1 MVTTMKTLWKRFS
14 TNLDAPLTYQ
24 ALIVFAVWLFAV
36 NSAAASGAPAQ
47 ATFATPAEAG
57 QALQGATR
65 ADNEDE
71 LRRILGPDS
80 QNVVSS
86 GDAAADKAAMQS
98 FATKYNQMNRWVAM
112 TDGSEVLY
120 IGADNYPFPV
130 PLAKNSDSRWYF
142 DMAAGKQEILA
153 RRVGRNDLL
162 AIDGCFAL
170 AKAEKQ
176 YFRAPR
182 NGNSV
187 REYARRVISN
197 DGRQDGLYWPPASA
211 KQSPSPLAILAE
223 LPNSSVDL
231 LAPGQPLVLDG
242 YILRILTAQGD
253 AAPGG
258 AKSYI
263 VNGKMTGGFAI
274 LATPL
279 KYGKTGIMTFM
290 SGSDGAIYEQ
300 DLGLDTFKI
309 AASTQE
315 FNPTSDWSPVE

>member
-1 MVTTMKTLWKRFS
+1 MKSLWKKFS
-14 TNLDAPLTYQ
+14 TNLDAPLIYP
-24 ALIVFAVWLFAV
+24 ALIVFAVWFLAM
-36 NSAAASGAPAQ
+36 NSAAAASDAPAQ

-57 QALQGATR
+57 QALQAATR

-86 GDAAADKAAMQS
+86 GDAAADKAAWQS

-112 TDGSEVLY
+112 TDGTKVLY
-120 IGADNYPFPV
+120 VGPDNYPFPI

-142 DMAAGKQEILA
+142 DMAAGKQELLA
-153 RRVGRNDLL
+153 RRIGRNELL
-162 AIDGCFAL
+162 AIDACSAI
-170 AKAEKQ
+170 ANAEKQ
-176 YFRAPR
+176 YFRSPR

-187 REYARRVISN
+187 KQYTRRVVSN
-197 DGRQDGLYWPPASA
+197 DDRQDGLYWPASA
-211 KQSPSPLAILAE
+211 KQSPSPLAVLAE

-242 YILRILTAQGD
+242 YILRILIAQGD

-263 VNGKMTGGFAI
+263 VNGKMVGGFAI

-300 DLGLDTFKI
+300 DLGPDTFKI
-309 AASTQE
+309 AASMQE

>member
-1 MVTTMKTLWKRFS
+1 MKSLWKKFS
-14 TNLDAPLTYQ
+14 TNLDAPLIYP
-24 ALIVFAVWLFAV
+24 ALIVFAVWFLAM
-36 NSAAASGAPAQ
+36 NSAAAASDAPAQ

-57 QALQGATR
+57 QALQAATR
-65 ADNEDE
+65 ANNEDE

-86 GDAAADKAAMQS
+86 GDAAPDKAAWQS

-112 TDGSEVLY
+112 TDGTKVLY
-120 IGADNYPFPV
+120 VGPDNYPFPI

-142 DMAAGKQEILA
+142 DMAAGKQELLA
-153 RRVGRNDLL
+153 RRIGRNELL
-162 AIDGCFAL
+162 AIDACSAI
-170 AKAEKQ
+170 ANAEKQ
-176 YFRAPR
+176 YFRSPR

-187 REYARRVISN
+187 KQYTRRVVSN
-197 DGRQDGLYWPPASA
+197 DDRQDGLYWPASA
-211 KQSPSPLAILAE
+211 KQSPSPLAVLAE

-242 YILRILTAQGD
+242 YILRILIAQGD

-263 VNGKMTGGFAI
+263 VNGKMVGGFAI

-300 DLGLDTFKI
+300 DLGPDTFKI
-309 AASTQE
+309 AASMQE

>member
-1 MVTTMKTLWKRFS
+1 MKTLWKKFS
-14 TNLDAPLTYQ
+14 TNLDAPLIYP
-24 ALIVFAVWLFAV
+24 ALIVFAVWFLAV
-36 NSAAASGAPAQ
+36 NNAPAASGASAQ

-57 QALQGATR
+57 QALQVATR

-86 GDAAADKAAMQS
+86 GDAAADKAAWQS

-112 TDGSEVLY
+112 TDGTEVLY
-120 IGADNYPFPV
+120 IGADNYPFPI
-130 PLAKNSDSRWYF
+130 PLATNSDSRWYF
-142 DMAAGKQEILA
+142 DMAAGKQELLA
-153 RRVGRNDLL
+153 RRIGRNELL
-162 AIDGCFAL
+162 AIDACYAI
-170 AKAEKQ
+170 ANAEKQ
-176 YFRAPR
+176 YFRIPR

-187 REYARRVISN
+187 KEYARRAVSN
-197 DGRQDGLYWPPASA
+197 DGTQDGLYWPASA
-211 KQSPSPLAILAE
+211 KRSSSPLAILAE
-223 LPNSSVDL
+223 LPKSSVDL

-253 AAPGG
+253 EAHGG

-263 VNGKMTGGFAI
+263 VNGKMTGGFAV

-279 KYGKTGIMTFM
+279 KYGKTGIMTFL
-290 SGSDGAIYEQ
+290 SGSDGTIYER
-300 DLGLDTFKI
+300 DLGPETFKI
-309 AASTQE
+309 AALMQE

>member
-1 MVTTMKTLWKRFS
+1 MKTLRKKFS
-14 TNLDAPLTYQ
+14 TNLDAPLIYP
-24 ALIVFAVWLFAV
+24 ALIVFALWFFAAT
-36 NSAAASGAPAQ
+36 NATASDASPQ

-57 QALQGATR
+57 QALRAATR
-65 ADNEDE
+65 DDNEDE

-86 GDAAADKAAMQS
+86 GEAATDKAAWQS

-112 TDGSEVLY
+112 TDGTEVLY
-120 IGADNYPFPV
+120 IGADNYPFPI

-142 DMAAGKQEILA
+142 DMAAGKQELLA
-153 RRVGRNDLL
+153 RRIGRNELL
-162 AIDGCFAL
+162 AIDACSAI
-170 AKAEKQ
+170 ANAEKQ
-176 YFRAPR
+176 YFRSPR

-187 REYARRVISN
+187 KQYTRRVVSN
-197 DGRQDGLYWPPASA
+197 DSRQDGLYWPASA
-211 KQSPSPLAILAE
+211 KQSPSPLAVLAE

-263 VNGKMTGGFAI
+263 VNGKMVGGFAI

-300 DLGLDTFKI
+300 DLGPDTFKI
-309 AASTQE
+309 AASMQE
-315 FNPTSDWSPVE
+315 FNPTSDWSPE

>member
-1 MVTTMKTLWKRFS
+1 MKSLWKKFS
-14 TNLDAPLTYQ
+14 TNLDAPLIYP
-24 ALIVFAVWLFAV
+24 ALIVFAVWFLAM
-36 NSAAASGAPAQ
+36 NSAAAASDARAQ

-57 QALQGATR
+57 QALQAATR
-65 ADNEDE
+65 ADNGDE

-86 GDAAADKAAMQS
+86 GDAAADKAAWQS

-112 TDGSEVLY
+112 TDDTKVLY
-120 IGADNYPFPV
+120 IGPDNYPFPI

-142 DMAAGKQEILA
+142 DMAAGKQELLA
-153 RRVGRNDLL
+153 RRIGRNELL
-162 AIDGCFAL
+162 AIDACSAI
-170 AKAEKQ
+170 ANAEEQ
-176 YFRAPR
+176 YFRSPR

-187 REYARRVISN
+187 KQYTRRVVSN
-197 DGRQDGLYWPPASA
+197 EGRQDGLYWPASA
-211 KQSPSPLAILAE
+211 KQSPSPLAVLAE

-263 VNGKMTGGFAI
+263 VNGKMVGGFAI

-300 DLGLDTFKI
+300 DLGPDTFKI
-309 AASTQE
+309 AASMQE